1 MEFNKYYLVDV
12 TRRQAAQDMDRYV
25 AALKELVLDQL
36 LSCLPEVE
44 SSSICHGRESPL
56 RALHLTVKRSG
67 YAEELVPVTCQKVRQ
82 ALEAVTIQGRRG
94 NQDMIGCLLRGTF
107 TWAAWNGFSSIQ
119 DVRAR
124 IEPHPNCQIEDEDG
138 LLIPW
143 EHFLYIASRKGT
155 EEGAPDVG

>member
-1 MEFNKYYLVDV
+1 MKYYLVDV

-44 SSSICHGRESPL
+44 PAPAYHGGEASL
-56 RALHLTVKRSG
+56 GELHLTVKRSG

-82 ALEAVTIQGRRG
+82 AFEAVTIQGRRG

-107 TWAAWNGFSSIQ
+107 TWATWNGFSSVQ

-124 IEPHPNCQIEDEDG
+124 MEPHPFCQIEDEDG

-143 EHFLYIASRKGT
+143 EHFIYIASRKGH
-155 EEGAPDVG
+155 EEGATDVG

>member
-12 TRRQAAQDMDRYV
+12 TRLQAAQDMERYV

-44 SSSICHGRESPL
+44 PTPICHGRESPL
-56 RALHLTVKRSG
+56 RDLHLTVKRSG

-82 ALEAVTIQGRRG
+82 AFEAITIQGRRG

-107 TWAAWNGFSSIQ
+107 VWATWNGFASIQ
-119 DVRAR
+119 DV
-124 IEPHPNCQIEDEDG
+124 IDHMEPYPNCQIEDENG

-143 EHFLYIASRKGT
+143 EHFLYIASRKGNG
-155 EEGAPDVG
+155 EGTTDVG